1 MKNEMSENDMELLS
15 AWLDGE
21 CADPDALRARL
32 NAEPEL
38 ALRLRQLQAVRA
50 GLAALPRPKPPA
62 DFAARVTGRAYAR
75 KLPLPSRKFWL
86 YAVPAAAA
94 ALLLVVAGL
103 NHEAPKPVTVPVDDD
118 AWRIALNAVAE
129 SPDAEDMAEWVDEG
143 AAVDDATPGELVGAL
158 AELSAE
164 DANGGEFAEAGGFY
178 TGASVIDMIDE
189 LSDVDAAVLA
199 AKLKSGA

>member
-21 CADPDALRARL
+21 CDSPAALQARL
-32 NAEPEL
+32 KAEPEL

-50 GLAALPRPKPPA
+50 GLAALSQPNPPA
-62 DFAARVTGRAYAR
+62 DFAARVTDRAYAR
-75 KLPLPSRKFWL
+75 KLPLPARKFWL

-103 NHEAPKPVTVPVDDD
+103 THKTPKQLPVSTDDND
-118 AWRIALNAVAE
+118 WRIALNAAAE
-129 SPDAEDMAEWVDEG
+129 SPDAEDVAELVDEETALDETSPSELTVALADLSSEELG
-143 AAVDDATPGELVGAL
+143 GGEL
-158 AELSAE
+158 
-164 DANGGEFAEAGGFY
+164 AEADGID
-178 TGASVIDMIDE
+178 TDSSVIDMIDE
-189 LSDVDAAVLA
+189 LSDVEAAVLA